1 MQVVAD
7 GAHHHL
13 AGVEAHADAHLQAVG
28 AAHLVGI
35 GTHGGLHRQGG
46 IAGAQGMV
54 FMRDG
59 GAKQGHDAVAQHL
72 IDGALEAV
80 YRVHH
85 ALQGRVQQLL
95 SDFRVKAADDLRR
108 VLEVRKEHRHLL
120 AFAF

>member
-13 AGVEAHADAHLQAVG
+13 AGVQPHPDTHLQAVG
-28 AAHLVGI
+28 VAHLLGI
-35 GTHGGLHRQGG
+35 GAHGGLHRQGG

-72 IDGALEAV
+72 IHGALEAV
-80 YRVHH
+80 HRIHH
-85 ALQGRVQQLL
+85 ALKGRVQQPLGG
-95 SDFRVKAADDLRR
+95 FRVYAADELCR
-108 VLEVRKEHRHLL
+108 VLEVGKEDRHLL